1 MFLLLVVSLVNSASS
16 DACKEMA
23 TGTTPSAAD
32 EELRTT
38 DEKANFQRLTRLLMR
53 GGLALLR
60 EVFDAIH
67 PPANLPAVLGNPAV
81 KKQLQTL
88 RRNRVL
94 TYPEWECLYNPS
106 SGAYGMSTDFDISLL
121 CKLLREICSLP
132 SPITGWDTLPSSTN
146 HSLEADLVRI
156 RIYRNEIYGHNHSM
170 EITDADFKKL
180 WEKISK
186 ALLRIAGGVS
196 SAKRDEWKK
205 SIESFFHDPLSPD
218 AQENVIQLRL
228 WYRKEIETKDKV
240 EELAEEVKQI
250 KIKQEQMHMDILIL
264 VDSFKA
270 IGTSVPPLPIAAR
283 QVQVARLQSK
293 LSEETR
299 TPIPQEKPS
308 VEDTTTGLSSPSAST
323 EHQGSQQNRPIVLD
337 FWYVVYSFKKPLDV
351 LLEYLKLKLGVDV
364 QGYRLG
370 SLIVTVSC
378 SSLEVLEALWKD
390 YRTGHLNE
398 VVQVTLV
405 RAEVLKE
412 LDLRE
417 VTLRTIISEE
427 DYLSYKN
434 FLKYRSGNKT
444 SRSGSYKPH
453 VNNFQRK
460 KLLLMKFVGWAVL
473 EPVRGELLTKQT
485 IKNMKHRNKTRQ
497 KNKSA
502 MIFIYLYY

>member
-1 MFLLLVVSLVNSASS
+1 
-16 DACKEMA
+16 MA
-23 TGTTPSAAD
+23 TGTAPSTAD

-38 DEKANFQRLTRLLMR
+38 DEKANFQRLTRLLMC

-60 EVFDAIH
+60 EVFDVIH

-121 CKLLREICSLP
+121 CKLLREICNLP
-132 SPITGWDTLPSSTN
+132 APITGWDTLPYSTN

-156 RIYRNEIYGHNHSM
+156 RVYRNEIYGHNHSM

-180 WEKISK
+180 WEKISE
-186 ALLRIAGGVS
+186 ALLRIAGGIS

-205 SIESFFHDPLSPD
+205 SIESFFHGPLSPD

-240 EELAEEVKQI
+240 EELTEEVKQI

-270 IGTSVPPLPIAAR
+270 SCTSVPPLPIAAR

-293 LSEETR
+293 QSEETR

-308 VEDTTTGLSSPSAST
+308 VEDTPTGLSSPSAST
-323 EHQGSQQNRPIVLD
+323 EHQESQQNRPIVLD

-351 LLEYLKLKLGVDV
+351 LLEYLKLMLGVDV

-370 SLIVTVSC
+370 SLVITVSC

-417 VTLRTIISEE
+417 GDSEKH
-427 DYLSYKN
+427 Y
-434 FLKYRSGNKT
+434 FRG
-444 SRSGSYKPH
+444 R
-453 VNNFQRK
+453 
-460 KLLLMKFVGWAVL
+460 LLITQKFFEVQI
-473 EPVRGELLTKQT
+473 R
-485 IKNMKHRNKTRQ
+485 
-497 KNKSA
+497 
-502 MIFIYLYY
+502 

>member
-1 MFLLLVVSLVNSASS
+1 MFLLLVVSFVNSASS
-16 DACKEMA
+16 DAFKEMA

-94 TYPEWECLYNPS
+94 SQPEWDCLYNPIGPGRHGKS
-106 SGAYGMSTDFDISLL
+106 LDYDISLL
-121 CKLLREICSLP
+121 CKLLRSICNLTAP
-132 SPITGWDTLPSSTN
+132 VTGWDNLPIISD
-146 HSLEADLVRI
+146 HSREADLVRI
-156 RIYRNEIYGHNHSM
+156 KYYRNEIYGHSPNMELTYTDFQRLWM
-170 EITDADFKKL
+170 EI
-180 WEKISK
+180 SG
-186 ALLRIAGGVS
+186 ALLRIAGGIS

-205 SIESFFHDPLSPD
+205 SIENFFREPLTPD

-228 WYRKEIETKDKV
+228 WYKHDMETKDKV
-240 EELAEEVKQI
+240 EELTEEVKQM
-250 KIKQEQMHMDILIL
+250 KIKQEQMHMDILML
-264 VDSFKA
+264 VDSVKA
-270 IGTSVPPLPIAAR
+270 GGTSLQ
-283 QVQVARLQSK
+283 QVHQD
-293 LSEETR
+293 
-299 TPIPQEKPS
+299 TP
-308 VEDTTTGLSSPSAST
+308 TGPSSPS
-323 EHQGSQQNRPIVLD
+323 NRPIVLD

-370 SLIVTVSC
+370 SLVITVSC

-398 VVQVTLV
+398 VVQDTLV

-434 FLKYRSGNKT
+434 FLKYRSGNKI
-444 SRSGSYKPH
+444 SRSGSYKPQ

-460 KLLLMKFVGWAVL
+460 KLPLIKFVGWAVL
-473 EPVRGELLTKQT
+473 EPVRAELLNQADNQKYEAQEQNETKKKKQ
-485 IKNMKHRNKTRQ
+485 ISNDL
-497 KNKSA
+497 
-502 MIFIYLYY
+502 FIYTTRLS

>member
-1 MFLLLVVSLVNSASS
+1 MLLVVSLVNSASS
-16 DACKEMA
+16 DAFKEMA

-38 DEKANFQRLTRLLMR
+38 NEKANFQRLTRLLMC

-67 PPANLPAVLGNPAV
+67 PPANLPAVLGNPAI

-121 CKLLREICSLP
+121 CKLLREICNLP
-132 SPITGWDTLPSSTN
+132 SPITGWDTLPYSTN

-180 WEKISK
+180 WEKISE
-186 ALLRIAGGVS
+186 ALLRIAGGIS

-264 VDSFKA
+264 VDSFEA
-270 IGTSVPPLPIAAR
+270 SRTSVPPLPSAAR

-308 VEDTTTGLSSPSAST
+308 VEDTPTGLSSPSAST
-323 EHQGSQQNRPIVLD
+323 ELQGSQQNRPIVLD

-405 RAEVLKE
+405 REEVLKQ

-417 VTLRTIISEE
+417 ATLRTIISEE

-434 FLKYRSGNKT
+434 FLKYRSG
-444 SRSGSYKPH
+444 KPH

-473 EPVRGELLTKQT
+473 EPVRAQLLNQADNQKYEEQEQKERKKQ
-485 IKNMKHRNKTRQ
+485 IGNDFYL
-497 KNKSA
+497 
-502 MIFIYLYY
+502 FIHSY

>member
-1 MFLLLVVSLVNSASS
+1 MYLLLLVSLVNSATW

-32 EELRTT
+32 EELSTT
-38 DEKANFQRLTRLLMR
+38 DETANFQRLTRLLMR

-67 PPANLPAVLGNPAV
+67 PPANLSVVLGNPAV

-94 TYPEWECLYNPS
+94 SQPEWDCLYNPIGPRRHGKS
-106 SGAYGMSTDFDISLL
+106 LDFDISLL
-121 CKLLREICSLP
+121 CKLLRSICNLTAP
-132 SPITGWDTLPSSTN
+132 VTGWDNLPIISD
-146 HSLEADLVRI
+146 HSREADIVRVKY
-156 RIYRNEIYGHNHSM
+156 YRNEIYGHSPNM
-170 EITDADFKKL
+170 EITYTEFQRL
-180 WEKISK
+180 WMEISG
-186 ALLRIAGGVS
+186 ALLRIAGGIS

-205 SIESFFHDPLSPD
+205 AIENFFREPLTPD

-228 WYRKEIETKDKV
+228 WYKHDVETKDKV
-240 EELAEEVKQI
+240 EELTEEVKQM

-264 VDSFKA
+264 VDCFKA
-270 IGTSVPPLPIAAR
+270 SSGTSVSPLPIARAAPQVHAAP
-283 QVQVARLQSK
+283 QVQGARLQSK
-293 LSEETR
+293 LSEKTR
-299 TPIPQEKPS
+299 TPILPEQPL
-308 VEDTTTGLSSPSAST
+308 VEDTPTGPSSPS
-323 EHQGSQQNRPIVLD
+323 NRPVVLN

-351 LLEYLKLKLGVDV
+351 LLEYLKLMLGVDV

-370 SLIVTVSC
+370 SLVMTVSC

-398 VVQVTLV
+398 VIQVTLV
-405 RAEVLKE
+405 RSEVLKE

-434 FLKYRSGNKT
+434 FLKYRSGNKI
-444 SRSGSYKPH
+444 SRSGSYKPQ

-460 KLLLMKFVGWAVL
+460 KLPLIKFVGWAVL
-473 EPVRGELLTKQT
+473 QPAHAVLLTKQA
-485 IKNMKHRNKTRQ
+485 IRNMKHRNKTRHQ
-497 KNKSA
+497 NNVYSV
-502 MIFIYLYY
+502 FDHH

>member
-1 MFLLLVVSLVNSASS
+1 MLLVVSLVNSASS
-16 DACKEMA
+16 DAFKEMA

-121 CKLLREICSLP
+121 CKLLREICNLP

-180 WEKISK
+180 WEKISE

-205 SIESFFHDPLSPD
+205 SIESFFHDPLSLD
-218 AQENVIQLRL
+218 AEENVIELRL

-264 VDSFKA
+264 VDSFTCKA
-270 IGTSVPPLPIAAR
+270 SGTPVPPLPIAAR

-308 VEDTTTGLSSPSAST
+308 IEDTPTGLSSPSAST
-323 EHQGSQQNRPIVLD
+323 ERQGSQQNRPIVLD
-337 FWYVVYSFKKPLDV
+337 FWYVVYSFKKPLDL

-417 VTLRTIISEE
+417 ATLRTIISEE

-434 FLKYRSGNKT
+434 FLKYRSGKPYVNT
-444 SRSGSYKPH
+444 SH
-453 VNNFQRK
+453 T
-460 KLLLMKFVGWAVL
+460 
-473 EPVRGELLTKQT
+473 LTIFKE
-485 IKNMKHRNKTRQ
+485 KNC
-497 KNKSA
+497 
-502 MIFIYLYY
+502 Y

>member
-16 DACKEMA
+16 DAFKEMA

-32 EELRTT
+32 DELRTT
-38 DEKANFQRLTRLLMR
+38 DEKANFQRLARLLMR

-106 SGAYGMSTDFDISLL
+106 SGAYGMSTDFDVSLL
-121 CKLLREICSLP
+121 CKLLREIRNLP
-132 SPITGWDTLPSSTN
+132 SPITGWDTLPYSTN

-180 WEKISK
+180 WEKISG
-186 ALLRIAGGVS
+186 ALLRIASGIS

-205 SIESFFHDPLSPD
+205 SIESFFHDPLTPD
-218 AQENVIQLRL
+218 AQENIIQLRL
-228 WYRKEIETKDKV
+228 WYRKETETKDKV

-250 KIKQEQMHMDILIL
+250 KVKQEQMHMDILIL

-270 IGTSVPPLPIAAR
+270 ILTSVPPLPIAAR
-283 QVQVARLQSK
+283 QVQVAR
-293 LSEETR
+293 

-308 VEDTTTGLSSPSAST
+308 VEDTPTGLSSPSAST
-323 EHQGSQQNRPIVLD
+323 ELQGSQQNRPIVLD
-337 FWYVVYSFKKPLDV
+337 FWYVVYSFKKPLDL

-378 SSLEVLEALWKD
+378 SSLEVLEALWQD

-417 VTLRTIISEE
+417 ATLRTIISEE
-427 DYLSYKN
+427 DNLSYKN
-434 FLKYRSGNKT
+434 FLK
-444 SRSGSYKPH
+444 
-453 VNNFQRK
+453 
-460 KLLLMKFVGWAVL
+460 
-473 EPVRGELLTKQT
+473 
-485 IKNMKHRNKTRQ
+485 
-497 KNKSA
+497 
-502 MIFIYLYY
+502 

>member
-106 SGAYGMSTDFDISLL
+106 SGADGMSTDFDISLL
-121 CKLLREICSLP
+121 CKLLREICNLP

-180 WEKISK
+180 WEKISE

-264 VDSFKA
+264 VDSFTCKA
-270 IGTSVPPLPIAAR
+270 SGTPVPPLPIAAR

-308 VEDTTTGLSSPSAST
+308 IEDTPTGLSSPSAST
-323 EHQGSQQNRPIVLD
+323 ERQGSQQNRPIVLD
-337 FWYVVYSFKKPLDV
+337 FWYVVYSFKKPLDL

-398 VVQVTLV
+398 VIQVTLV

-434 FLKYRSGNKT
+434 FLKYRSG
-444 SRSGSYKPH
+444 KPH

-473 EPVRGELLTKQT
+473 EPVRAELLNQADNQKYEEQEQ
-485 IKNMKHRNKTRQ
+485 KEKKKTNRQ
-497 KNKSA
+497 
-502 MIFIYLYY
+502 

>member
-16 DACKEMA
+16 DAFKEMA

-38 DEKANFQRLTRLLMR
+38 NEKANFQRLTRLLMC

-67 PPANLPAVLGNPAV
+67 PPANLPAVLGNPAI

-121 CKLLREICSLP
+121 CKLLREICNLP

-180 WEKISK
+180 WEKISE

-218 AQENVIQLRL
+218 AEENVIQLRL

-264 VDSFKA
+264 VDSFTCKA
-270 IGTSVPPLPIAAR
+270 SGTPVPPLPIAAR

-308 VEDTTTGLSSPSAST
+308 IEDTPTGLSSPSAST
-323 EHQGSQQNRPIVLD
+323 ERQGSQQNRPIVLD
-337 FWYVVYSFKKPLDV
+337 FWYVVYSFKKPLDL

-364 QGYRLG
+364 RGYRLG

-417 VTLRTIISEE
+417 ATLRTIISEE

-434 FLKYRSGNKT
+434 FLKYRSG
-444 SRSGSYKPH
+444 KPH
-453 VNNFQRK
+453 VNTSHT
-460 KLLLMKFVGWAVL
+460 
-473 EPVRGELLTKQT
+473 LTIFKE
-485 IKNMKHRNKTRQ
+485 KNC
-497 KNKSA
+497 
-502 MIFIYLYY
+502 Y

>member
-16 DACKEMA
+16 DAFKEMA
-23 TGTTPSAAD
+23 AGTTPSAAD

-67 PPANLPAVLGNPAV
+67 PPANLSVVLGNPAV

-94 TYPEWECLYNPS
+94 SQPEWDCLYNPIGPGRHGKS
-106 SGAYGMSTDFDISLL
+106 LDYDISLL
-121 CKLLREICSLP
+121 CKLLRSICNLT
-132 SPITGWDTLPSSTN
+132 SPVTGWDNLPIISDQSR
-146 HSLEADLVRI
+146 EADLVRI
-156 RIYRNEIYGHNHSM
+156 KYYRNEIYGHSPNM
-170 EITDADFKKL
+170 EITYTDFQRL
-180 WEKISK
+180 WMEISG
-186 ALLRIAGGVS
+186 ALLRIAGGIS

-205 SIESFFHDPLSPD
+205 SIEKFFREPLTPD

-228 WYRKEIETKDKV
+228 WYKHDMETKDKV
-240 EELAEEVKQI
+240 EELTEEVKQM
-250 KIKQEQMHMDILIL
+250 KIKQEQMHMDILML
-264 VDSFKA
+264 VDSVKA
-270 IGTSVPPLPIAAR
+270 GGTSLQ
-283 QVQVARLQSK
+283 QVHQD
-293 LSEETR
+293 
-299 TPIPQEKPS
+299 TP
-308 VEDTTTGLSSPSAST
+308 TGPSSPS
-323 EHQGSQQNRPIVLD
+323 NRPIVLD

-370 SLIVTVSC
+370 SLVITVSC

-434 FLKYRSGNKT
+434 FLKYRSGNKI
-444 SRSGSYKPH
+444 SRSGSYKPQ

-460 KLLLMKFVGWAVL
+460 KLPLIKFVGWVVL
-473 EPVRGELLTKQT
+473 EPVRAELLNQADNQKYEAQEQNETTKKKQ
-485 IKNMKHRNKTRQ
+485 ISNDL
-497 KNKSA
+497 
-502 MIFIYLYY
+502 FIYTTRLS

>member
-1 MFLLLVVSLVNSASS
+1 
-16 DACKEMA
+16 
-23 TGTTPSAAD
+23 
-32 EELRTT
+32 
-38 DEKANFQRLTRLLMR
+38 
-53 GGLALLR
+53 
-60 EVFDAIH
+60 
-67 PPANLPAVLGNPAV
+67 
-81 KKQLQTL
+81 
-88 RRNRVL
+88 
-94 TYPEWECLYNPS
+94 
-106 SGAYGMSTDFDISLL
+106 MSTDFDISLL
-121 CKLLREICSLP
+121 CKLFREICNFP

-156 RIYRNEIYGHNHSM
+156 RIYRNEIYGHNYSM
-170 EITDADFKKL
+170 EITDVDFRKL
-180 WEKISK
+180 WEKISE
-186 ALLRIAGGVS
+186 ALLRIAGGIS
-196 SAKRDEWKK
+196 SAKKDEWKK

-240 EELAEEVKQI
+240 EELAEEVKQM
-250 KIKQEQMHMDILIL
+250 KIKLEQMHMDILML
-264 VDSFKA
+264 VDSVKTS
-270 IGTSVPPLPIAAR
+270 GTSLQ
-283 QVQVARLQSK
+283 QVHQ
-293 LSEETR
+293 
-299 TPIPQEKPS
+299 
-308 VEDTTTGLSSPSAST
+308 DTLTGPSSPS
-323 EHQGSQQNRPIVLD
+323 NRPIVLD

-434 FLKYRSGNKT
+434 FLKYRSG
-444 SRSGSYKPH
+444 KPH

-460 KLLLMKFVGWAVL
+460 KILLMKFVGWAVL
-473 EPVRGELLTKQT
+473 EPVRAELLNQADNQKYEEQKQ
-485 IKNMKHRNKTRQ
+485 KEKKKTNRQ
-497 KNKSA
+497 
-502 MIFIYLYY
+502 

>member
-1 MFLLLVVSLVNSASS
+1 MRCFLLLVVSLVNSASS
-16 DACKEMA
+16 DPFKEMA

-121 CKLLREICSLP
+121 CKLLREICNLP
-132 SPITGWDTLPSSTN
+132 SPITGWDTLPYSTN

-156 RIYRNEIYGHNHSM
+156 RIYRNEIYGHNYSM
-170 EITDADFKKL
+170 EITDVDFKKL
-180 WEKISK
+180 WEKISE
-186 ALLRIAGGVS
+186 ALLRIAGGIS
-196 SAKRDEWKK
+196 SAKKDEWKK

-240 EELAEEVKQI
+240 QELAEEVKQI

-264 VDSFKA
+264 VDSFTCKA
-270 IGTSVPPLPIAAR
+270 SGTPVPPLPIAAR

-308 VEDTTTGLSSPSAST
+308 IEDTPTGLSSPSAST
-323 EHQGSQQNRPIVLD
+323 ERQGSQQNRPIVLD

-405 RAEVLKE
+405 REEVLKE

-417 VTLRTIISEE
+417 ATLRTIISEE

-434 FLKYRSGNKT
+434 FLKYRSG
-444 SRSGSYKPH
+444 KPH
-453 VNNFQRK
+453 VN
-460 KLLLMKFVGWAVL
+460 
-473 EPVRGELLTKQT
+473 T
-485 IKNMKHRNKTRQ
+485 IHTFIIFKEKNC
-497 KNKSA
+497 
-502 MIFIYLYY
+502 Y

>member
-1 MFLLLVVSLVNSASS
+1 MFLLLVVSLANSASS
-16 DACKEMA
+16 DAFKEMA

-132 SPITGWDTLPSSTN
+132 SPITGWDTLPYSTN

-156 RIYRNEIYGHNHSM
+156 RIYRNEIYGHHYSM

-180 WEKISK
+180 WEKISE
-186 ALLRIAGGVS
+186 ALLRIAGSIS
-196 SAKRDEWKK
+196 SAKKDEWKK

-218 AQENVIQLRL
+218 AEENVIQLRL

-240 EELAEEVKQI
+240 EELAEEVKHM
-250 KIKQEQMHMDILIL
+250 KIKLEQMHMDILML
-264 VDSFKA
+264 VDSVKA
-270 IGTSVPPLPIAAR
+270 SGTSLQ
-283 QVQVARLQSK
+283 QVHQ
-293 LSEETR
+293 
-299 TPIPQEKPS
+299 
-308 VEDTTTGLSSPSAST
+308 DTLTGPSSPS
-323 EHQGSQQNRPIVLD
+323 NRPIVLD

-417 VTLRTIISEE
+417 ATLRTIISEE

-434 FLKYRSGNKT
+434 FLKYRSG
-444 SRSGSYKPH
+444 KPH
-453 VNNFQRK
+453 AN
-460 KLLLMKFVGWAVL
+460 
-473 EPVRGELLTKQT
+473 T
-485 IKNMKHRNKTRQ
+485 IHTFIIFKEKNC
-497 KNKSA
+497 
-502 MIFIYLYY
+502 Y

>member
-1 MFLLLVVSLVNSASS
+1 MFLLLVVSLVNS
-16 DACKEMA
+16 ACKEMA

-53 GGLALLR
+53 GGLTLLR

-67 PPANLPAVLGNPAV
+67 PPANLPAVLGNPAI

-88 RRNRVL
+88 RRKNRVL
-94 TYPEWECLYNPS
+94 SQPEWDCLYNPIGPGRHGKS
-106 SGAYGMSTDFDISLL
+106 VDFDISLL
-121 CKLLREICSLP
+121 CKLLRSICNLTAP
-132 SPITGWDTLPSSTN
+132 VTGWDNLPIISD

-156 RIYRNEIYGHNHSM
+156 KYYRNEVYGHSPNM
-170 EITDADFKKL
+170 EITCTEFQRL
-180 WEKISK
+180 WMEISE
-186 ALLRIAGGVS
+186 ALLRIAGGIS

-205 SIESFFHDPLSPD
+205 SIENFFHEPLTPD

-228 WYRKEIETKDKV
+228 WYKHDMETKDKV
-240 EELAEEVKQI
+240 EELTEEVKQM

-264 VDSFKA
+264 VDCFKA
-270 IGTSVPPLPIAAR
+270 LSGTSVSPLPIAHAAP
-283 QVQVARLQSK
+283 QVQDAQLQSK

-299 TPIPQEKPS
+299 TPILPEQPL
-308 VEDTTTGLSSPSAST
+308 VEDTPTGPSSPS
-323 EHQGSQQNRPIVLD
+323 NRPIVLD

-351 LLEYLKLKLGVDV
+351 LLEYLKLMLGVDV

-370 SLIVTVSC
+370 SLVITVSC
-378 SSLEVLEALWKD
+378 SSLKVLEALWKD

-412 LDLRE
+412 LDLSE

-434 FLKYRSGNKT
+434 FLKYRSGNKI
-444 SRSGSYKPH
+444 SRSGS
-453 VNNFQRK
+453 
-460 KLLLMKFVGWAVL
+460 
-473 EPVRGELLTKQT
+473 
-485 IKNMKHRNKTRQ
+485 
-497 KNKSA
+497 
-502 MIFIYLYY
+502 

>member
-16 DACKEMA
+16 DAFKEMA

-32 EELRTT
+32 EELRPT
-38 DEKANFQRLTRLLMR
+38 DEKANFQRLTRLLMC
-53 GGLALLR
+53 GGLVLLR
-60 EVFDAIH
+60 EVFDVIH

-121 CKLLREICSLP
+121 CKLLREICNLP
-132 SPITGWDTLPSSTN
+132 SPITGWDTLPYSTN
-146 HSLEADLVRI
+146 HSLEGDLVRI

-180 WEKISK
+180 WEKISE
-186 ALLRIAGGVS
+186 ALLRIAGCIS

-205 SIESFFHDPLSPD
+205 SIERFFHDPLSPD

-228 WYRKEIETKDKV
+228 WYRKEIQTKDKV

-250 KIKQEQMHMDILIL
+250 KIKQEQMHVDILVL

-270 IGTSVPPLPIAAR
+270 SCTSVPPLPIAAR

-308 VEDTTTGLSSPSAST
+308 VEGTLTGLSSSSTST

-337 FWYVVYSFKKPLDV
+337 FWHVVYSFKKPLDV
-351 LLEYLKLKLGVDV
+351 LFEYLKLKLGVDV

-378 SSLEVLEALWKD
+378 SSLEVLEALWQD

-398 VVQVTLV
+398 VVQVTLL

-417 VTLRTIISEE
+417 ATLRSIISEE

-434 FLKYRSGNKT
+434 FLKYRSGNKI

-473 EPVRGELLTKQT
+473 EPVRAELLTKQT
-485 IKNMKHRNKTRQ
+485 IKNMKHRNKARQ

-502 MIFIYLYY
+502 MIFIYLF

>member
-1 MFLLLVVSLVNSASS
+1 ME
-16 DACKEMA
+16 C
-23 TGTTPSAAD
+23 
-32 EELRTT
+32 
-38 DEKANFQRLTRLLMR
+38 RLIL
-53 GGLALLR
+53 
-60 EVFDAIH
+60 
-67 PPANLPAVLGNPAV
+67 
-81 KKQLQTL
+81 
-88 RRNRVL
+88 
-94 TYPEWECLYNPS
+94 
-106 SGAYGMSTDFDISLL
+106 ISV
-121 CKLLREICSLP
+121 CKLLREICNLR
-132 SPITGWDTLPSSTN
+132 SPITGWDTLPYSTN

-156 RIYRNEIYGHNHSM
+156 RIYRNEIYGHNYSM

-180 WEKISK
+180 WEKISE

-228 WYRKEIETKDKV
+228 WSRKEIETKDKV

-270 IGTSVPPLPIAAR
+270 SGTSVPPLPIAAR

-299 TPIPQEKPS
+299 TPIPKEKPS
-308 VEDTTTGLSSPSAST
+308 VEDTPTGLSSKSAST
-323 EHQGSQQNRPIVLD
+323 ELQGSQQNRPIALD

-351 LLEYLKLKLGVDV
+351 LLEYLKLKRGVDV

-390 YRTGHLNE
+390 YHTGHLNE

-417 VTLRTIISEE
+417 ATLRTIISEE

-434 FLKYRSGNKT
+434 FLKYRSGNKI

-460 KLLLMKFVGWAVL
+460 KLLLMKFVGLAV
-473 EPVRGELLTKQT
+473 
-485 IKNMKHRNKTRQ
+485 
-497 KNKSA
+497 
-502 MIFIYLYY
+502 

>member
-1 MFLLLVVSLVNSASS
+1 MLLVVSLVNSASS
-16 DACKEMA
+16 DAFKEMA

-67 PPANLPAVLGNPAV
+67 PPASLPAVLGNPAV

-121 CKLLREICSLP
+121 CKLLREICNLP
-132 SPITGWDTLPSSTN
+132 SPITGWDTFPSSTN

-180 WEKISK
+180 WEKISE
-186 ALLRIAGGVS
+186 ALLRIAGGIS

-250 KIKQEQMHMDILIL
+250 KSKLEQIHMDILIL
-264 VDSFKA
+264 VDSFTCKA
-270 IGTSVPPLPIAAR
+270 SGTPVPPLPIAAR

-308 VEDTTTGLSSPSAST
+308 VEDTPTGLSSPSAST

-337 FWYVVYSFKKPLDV
+337 FWYVVYSFKKPLDL

-434 FLKYRSGNKT
+434 FLKYRSGNKI
-444 SRSGSYKPH
+444 SRSGSYKPQ

-460 KLLLMKFVGWAVL
+460 KLPLIKFVGWAVL
-473 EPVRGELLTKQT
+473 EHVRAELLTKQT

-497 KNKSA
+497 KTNRQ
-502 MIFIYLYY
+502 

>member
-16 DACKEMA
+16 DAFKEMA

-121 CKLLREICSLP
+121 CKLLREICNLP
-132 SPITGWDTLPSSTN
+132 SPITGWDTLPYSTN

-180 WEKISK
+180 WEKISE
-186 ALLRIAGGVS
+186 ALLRIAGGIS
-196 SAKRDEWKK
+196 SAKKDEWKK

-240 EELAEEVKQI
+240 EELAEEVKQM
-250 KIKQEQMHMDILIL
+250 KIKLEQMHMDILML
-264 VDSFKA
+264 VDSVKA
-270 IGTSVPPLPIAAR
+270 SGTSLQ
-283 QVQVARLQSK
+283 QVHQ
-293 LSEETR
+293 
-299 TPIPQEKPS
+299 
-308 VEDTTTGLSSPSAST
+308 DTLTGPSSPS
-323 EHQGSQQNRPIVLD
+323 NRPIVLD
-337 FWYVVYSFKKPLDV
+337 FWYVVYSFKKPLDL

-417 VTLRTIISEE
+417 ATLRTIISEE

-434 FLKYRSGNKT
+434 FLKYRSG
-444 SRSGSYKPH
+444 KPH
-453 VNNFQRK
+453 AN
-460 KLLLMKFVGWAVL
+460 
-473 EPVRGELLTKQT
+473 T
-485 IKNMKHRNKTRQ
+485 IHTFIIFKE
-497 KNKSA
+497 KSC
-502 MIFIYLYY
+502 Y

>member
-1 MFLLLVVSLVNSASS
+1 MFLLLVASLVNSASS
-16 DACKEMA
+16 DAFKEMA
-23 TGTTPSAAD
+23 AGTTPSAAD

-94 TYPEWECLYNPS
+94 SQPEWDCLYNPIGPGRHGKS
-106 SGAYGMSTDFDISLL
+106 VDFDISLL
-121 CKLLREICSLP
+121 CKLLRSICNLTAP
-132 SPITGWDTLPSSTN
+132 VTGWDNLPIISDQSR
-146 HSLEADLVRI
+146 EADLVRI
-156 RIYRNEIYGHNHSM
+156 KYYRNEIYGHSPNM
-170 EITDADFKKL
+170 EITYTEFQRL
-180 WEKISK
+180 WMEISG
-186 ALLRIAGGVS
+186 ALLRIAGGIS

-205 SIESFFHDPLSPD
+205 SIEKFFREPLTPD

-228 WYRKEIETKDKV
+228 WYKHDMETKDKV
-240 EELAEEVKQI
+240 EELTEEVKQM
-250 KIKQEQMHMDILIL
+250 KIKQEQMHMDILML
-264 VDSFKA
+264 VDSVKA
-270 IGTSVPPLPIAAR
+270 GGTSLQ
-283 QVQVARLQSK
+283 QVHQD
-293 LSEETR
+293 
-299 TPIPQEKPS
+299 TP
-308 VEDTTTGLSSPSAST
+308 TGPSSPS
-323 EHQGSQQNRPIVLD
+323 NRPIVLD

-370 SLIVTVSC
+370 SLVITVSC

-434 FLKYRSGNKT
+434 FLKYRSGNKI
-444 SRSGSYKPH
+444 SRSGSYKPQ

-460 KLLLMKFVGWAVL
+460 KLPLIKFVGWVVL
-473 EPVRGELLTKQT
+473 EPVRAELLNQADNQKYEAQEQNETKKKKQ
-485 IKNMKHRNKTRQ
+485 ISNDL
-497 KNKSA
+497 
-502 MIFIYLYY
+502 FIYTTRLS

>member
-16 DACKEMA
+16 DAFKEMA

-121 CKLLREICSLP
+121 CKLFREICNLP

-180 WEKISK
+180 WEKISE
-186 ALLRIAGGVS
+186 ALLRIAGGIS
-196 SAKRDEWKK
+196 SAKKDEWKK

-240 EELAEEVKQI
+240 EELAEEVKQM
-250 KIKQEQMHMDILIL
+250 KIKLEQMHMDILML
-264 VDSFKA
+264 VDSVKA
-270 IGTSVPPLPIAAR
+270 SGTSLQ
-283 QVQVARLQSK
+283 QVHQ
-293 LSEETR
+293 
-299 TPIPQEKPS
+299 
-308 VEDTTTGLSSPSAST
+308 DTLTGPSSPS
-323 EHQGSQQNRPIVLD
+323 NRPIVLD

-417 VTLRTIISEE
+417 ATLRTIISEE

-434 FLKYRSGNKT
+434 FLKYRSG
-444 SRSGSYKPH
+444 KPH
-453 VNNFQRK
+453 VN
-460 KLLLMKFVGWAVL
+460 
-473 EPVRGELLTKQT
+473 T
-485 IKNMKHRNKTRQ
+485 IHTFIIFKEKNC
-497 KNKSA
+497 
-502 MIFIYLYY
+502 Y